1 VGPLQWL
8 GHQLAR
14 YLARPRPG
22 LHVATSRPGLLAAT
36 LRKGDVLLVEGTS
49 RFSAAIRTITQST
62 WSHAALYIGDALS
75 ATREDGTPLLI
86 EADVNEGV
94 RAVPVERYAQ
104 MHTRICRPVG
114 LAEGEVDALL
124 SYAISRLGQ
133 QYNLR
138 NVFDLARFLVRPP
151 PVPERYRRHLLAFGG
166 GEPTSAICSSL
177 IAAAF
182 GSIRYPVLP
191 DIEVARSKGEAG
203 REQVREILHI
213 RDSRLYV
220 PRDFDVSPYFS
231 IVKPTLLAD
240 FDPHTLTWASIP
252 ALPADAGED

>member
-1 VGPLQWL
+1 MSVLQWI
-8 GHQLAR
+8 GHRLAG
-14 YLARPRPG
+14 YLARPRPS

-62 WSHAALYIGDALS
+62 WSHAALCIGDALS
-75 ATREDGTPLLI
+75 ASRGDHASLLI
-86 EADVNEGV
+86 EADVNDGV

-114 LAEGEVDALL
+114 LDAAEIEAVLA
-124 SYAISRLGQ
+124 YAIGRLGQ
-133 QYNLR
+133 QYDLR
-138 NVFDLARFLVRPP
+138 NIVDLARYLVRPP
-151 PVPERYRRHLLAFGG
+151 PVPERLRRHLLAFGG

-182 GSIRYPVLP
+182 ASIRYPVLP
-191 DIEVARSKGEAG
+191 DIEIARSKGDAG

-213 RDSRLYV
+213 RDSSLYV
-220 PRDFDVSPYFS
+220 PRDFDVSPYFA
-231 IVKPTLLAD
+231 IVKPSLRD
-240 FDPHTLTWASIP
+240 FDPHALTWAAVPSL
-252 ALPADAGED
+252 AAEAGED

>member
-1 VGPLQWL
+1 VSVLQWL
-8 GHQLAR
+8 GHRLAG

-49 RFSAAIRTITQST
+49 RFSAAIRTLTQST

-75 ATREDGTPLLI
+75 ASRGDDTPLLI
-86 EADVNEGV
+86 EADVNDGV

-114 LAEGEVDALL
+114 LREEEIDAVLA
-124 SYAISRLGQ
+124 YAIGRLGQ
-133 QYNLR
+133 QYDLR
-138 NVFDLARFLVRPP
+138 NIIDLARYLVRPP

-182 GSIRYPVLP
+182 ASIRYPVLP
-191 DIEVARSKGEAG
+191 DIEIARSKGEAG

-213 RDSRLYV
+213 RDSSLYV
-220 PRDFDVSPYFS
+220 PRDFDVSPYFAV
-231 IVKPTLLAD
+231 VKPSLRD
-240 FDPHTLTWASIP
+240 FDPHALTWATPP
-252 ALPADAGED
+252 ALAAEAGED